1 MVLLYVFGY
10 SEQVS
15 TPSGFVED
23 PSAATPLVSDLM
35 WLLST
40 DRAELHFFHSVEMAQ
55 RAGYVIL
62 SHVWTDTEQ
71 TFQETR
77 ALLVADRSQKGYNP
91 RDHSSPKVR
100 ELCILAERHGYR
112 WIWNDTCC
120 IDKTSSSELS
130 EAINSMFSYYAH
142 SELCYA
148 YLADVPPGDSI
159 PQSHHKSSSFARR
172 RWFQRGWTLQE
183 LIAPAQVVFLSS
195 DWKVMG
201 TKADHAEVLTTITR
215 IPVAILTFELKV
227 WDVSIARR
235 MSWASTRQTSRL
247 EDEAYAL
254 MGIFDVYMPIIY
266 GEGRNAFRRLQEE
279 IMRQSIDT
287 SLFAWGD
294 LLNAYG
300 VPDKKNIRPFTAYD
314 EARDELYLLS
324 RSPRN
329 FQHCAD
335 HMFVSSSELESPQR
349 VSPLISFT
357 LGPV

>member
-40 DRAELHFFHSVEMAQ
+40 DRAKLHFFHSVEMAQ

-148 YLADVPPGDSI
+148 YLADVPQATPSLI
-159 PQSHHKSSSFARR
+159 PITNHRHSQGAVGSSADGPYKS
-172 RWFQRGWTLQE
+172 
-183 LIAPAQVVFLSS
+183 
-195 DWKVMG
+195 
-201 TKADHAEVLTTITR
+201 
-215 IPVAILTFELKV
+215 
-227 WDVSIARR
+227 
-235 MSWASTRQTSRL
+235 
-247 EDEAYAL
+247 
-254 MGIFDVYMPIIY
+254 
-266 GEGRNAFRRLQEE
+266 
-279 IMRQSIDT
+279 
-287 SLFAWGD
+287 
-294 LLNAYG
+294 
-300 VPDKKNIRPFTAYD
+300 
-314 EARDELYLLS
+314 
-324 RSPRN
+324 
-329 FQHCAD
+329 
-335 HMFVSSSELESPQR
+335 
-349 VSPLISFT
+349 
-357 LGPV
+357 